1 MKFTIISGA
10 PKSNVDFIKAN
21 VDRDSFV
28 IAADAGYLYCI
39 KAGIMPKLIIG
50 DFDSAK
56 RPVFHCDIIT
66 LPTEKDDTDTYYCV
80 KEACKRG
87 AEEIEIYAAIG
98 SRLDHT
104 YANIMC
110 LEYCRKNGVKASI
123 INDKNRAFIADESF
137 KLEYDNYK
145 YFSLFSLAEK
155 SVVSISGAKYNPENA
170 EIEFCSGLG
179 VSNEFASDEVSVD
192 LKSGK
197 LLVILSN
204 D

>member
-1 MKFTIISGA
+1 MKFTVISGA

-21 VDRDSFV
+21 VDRESFI
-28 IAADAGYLYCI
+28 IAADSGYLYCI

-50 DFDSAK
+50 DFDSSK

-66 LPTEKDDTDTYYCV
+66 LPKEKDDTDTFYCV

-87 AEEIEIYAAIG
+87 AKEIEIFAAVG

-104 YANIMC
+104 YSNLMC
-110 LEYCRKNGVKASI
+110 LEYCRKKGVAASI
-123 INDKNRAFIADESF
+123 INEKNKAFITENSVNLKND
-137 KLEYDNYK
+137 YYK
-145 YFSLFSLAEK
+145 YFSVFSLSEK
-155 SVVSISGAKYNPENA
+155 SVVSISGAKYNLDDA
-170 EIEFCSGLG
+170 EVDFATSLG
-179 VSNEFASDEVSVD
+179 VSNEFAEDTASIEI
-192 LKSGK
+192 KSGK